1 MASMTTVVLNQAPK
15 TKSDGAQEQ
24 KGRDVGKSD
33 VVAGVMVGSPCR
45 LLLFSLILDLVSFF
59 LSLVWKTQA
68 NHWTKQMVNT

>member
-33 VVAGVMVGSPCR
+33 VVAGCHGWFAVQA
-45 LLLFSLILDLVSFF
+45 SFVF
-59 LSLVWKTQA
+59 PHS
-68 NHWTKQMVNT
+68 